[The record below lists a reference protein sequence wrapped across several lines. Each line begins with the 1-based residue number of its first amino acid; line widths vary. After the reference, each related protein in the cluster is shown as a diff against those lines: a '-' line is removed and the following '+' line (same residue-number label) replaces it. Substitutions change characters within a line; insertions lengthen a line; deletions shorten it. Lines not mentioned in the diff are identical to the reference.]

1 MWAHLTQ
8 QTKLNN
14 FLTWPTVRRPVD
26 VPGQACALWLPVLLP
41 AGGVV
46 AARVRVAGVG
56 HGGLGGLGRRLR
68 RRDPYALVEGVPG
81 VPGLAGA
88 DRLVLPH
95 VADGVDA
102 AHVHAGVLA
111 LLPDAGL
118 GGGALLV
125 DDALGAALVGLAEE
139 AGLAGAHGPRAADL
153 ADGVGA
159 AGVGVARTRGL
170 VSCVKERKNRL

>member
-1 MWAHLTQ
+1 M
-8 QTKLNN
+8 
-14 FLTWPTVRRPVD
+14 
-26 VPGQACALWLPVLLP
+26 
-41 AGGVV
+41 V
-46 AARVRVAGVG
+46 AAGVRVARVG
-56 HGGLGGLGRRLR
+56 DGGLGGLGRRLR

-81 VPGLAGA
+81 VARLAGA
-88 DRLVLPH
+88 DGLVLPH

-139 AGLAGAHGPRAADL
+139 AWLAGADGPRAADL

-159 AGVGVARTRGL
+159 AGVRVAGTRGL
-170 VSCVKERKNRL
+170 VSCMKKKPVVIRMSTL